1 MHCSLFNNNN
11 NLKDDLHALCRAP
24 KFKNET
30 GAIHLVVPSSSFV
43 KPNPVEKSQ
52 LFHCTTFV
60 ICCLISLCVTEF
72 LMHSGFGSIHY
83 VPHNEVFH
91 AYLVAKDNI
100 FS

>member
-43 KPNPVEKSQ
+43 KPN
-52 LFHCTTFV
+52 C
-60 ICCLISLCVTEF
+60 SLSKNLDSFIVQHF
-72 LMHSGFGSIHY
+72 
-83 VPHNEVFH
+83 
-91 AYLVAKDNI
+91 
-100 FS
+100 